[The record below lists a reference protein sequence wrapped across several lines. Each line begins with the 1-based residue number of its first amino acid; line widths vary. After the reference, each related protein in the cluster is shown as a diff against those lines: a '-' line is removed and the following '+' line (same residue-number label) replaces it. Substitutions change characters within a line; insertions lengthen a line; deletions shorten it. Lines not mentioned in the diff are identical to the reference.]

1 MADTV
6 IVGCKLPHG
15 LETQMGGVTVVLNGT
30 NSTDI
35 VGGYGLT
42 YGVDKAAFEQWLIDY
57 ANFEPVKREMIFANA
72 TEKSAKAEAIEKS
85 DEKSGLEGLDPAKP
99 APGIEPDP
107 DQKQKA

>member
-15 LETQMGGVTVVLNGT
+15 LEVQISGKTVVLNGA
-30 NSTDI
+30 NSTAI

-42 YGVDKAAFEQWLIDY
+42 RDVDKAGFDAWLLAY
-57 ANFEPVKREMIFANA
+57 ADLPYVKNELVFAQA
-72 TEKSAKAEAIEKS
+72 TEKSAVSQATEQEAEKT
-85 DEKSGLEGLDPAKP
+85 GLEGLDPKKP

-107 DQKQKA
+107 DQKA

>member
-15 LETQMGGVTVVLNGT
+15 LETQMGGQTVVLAGN
-30 NSTDI
+30 NSTEI

-42 YGVDKAAFEQWLIDY
+42 RDVDKAAFEKWLIDF
-57 ANFEPVKREMIFANA
+57 AEFPPVKKGLIFAQ
-72 TEKSAKAEAIEKS
+72 TSERSVRAEANEKA
-85 DEKSGLEGLDPAKP
+85 DEKTGLEGLDPKKP

-107 DQKQKA
+107 DQAQKV